1 MFNHSKERMM
11 KKLIFLTILI
21 PVLFAFMSS
30 CEESA
35 TEPEPPPPT
44 AKAVYVLN
52 AIATSISVIDLVE
65 DEVFNDV
72 VTVGLWPNQL
82 VYRKGKVYCV
92 NSGTNNIMIFDA
104 DTWDDEA
111 PVELGDGNNPMNM
124 VFYDDN
130 VAYVACSVSEKVLQV
145 NMSSKTVTK
154 TIDAGVGATGIALA
168 NGKVYVTNTAFDGVN
183 WTYGQGTVTVVDGA
197 SGDVVTTIDVATN
210 PQAAAVSSDGMVQV
224 SCTGNY
230 VDEMGAVSIIDPT
243 TDTVTET
250 IDIGGTPGSMSISIV
265 DDLGYLAVWG
275 AGCLVYNTDTYDI
288 VHGPDDY
295 FLGKGGSGVLADT
308 EGNVFVSVWED
319 DQVIKLDKDNTVL
332 ATYNV
337 GDSPSALASKVE

>member
-1 MFNHSKERMM
+1 M
-11 KKLIFLTILI
+11 KKLVFLLILI

-52 AIATSISVIDLVE
+52 SAATSISVIDLVE
-65 DEVFNDV
+65 DEVFNNV
-72 VTVGLWPNQL
+72 ATVGTWPNQL

-92 NSGTNNIMIFDA
+92 NSGSNNIMIFDT
-104 DTWDDEA
+104 DTWQSET
-111 PVELGDGNNPMNM
+111 PVDLGGGNNPMNM
-124 VFYDDN
+124 AFYDDN
-130 VAYVACSVSEKVLQV
+130 IAYVACLVSEKVLQV
-145 NMSSKTVTK
+145 DMSSKTVSK
-154 TIDAGVGATGIALA
+154 TIDAGVGATGIAIA

-197 SGDVVTTIDVATN
+197 SGDVVTTINVATN
-210 PQAAAVSSDGMVQV
+210 PQAAAVTPDGMVHV

-230 VDEMGAVSIIDPT
+230 VDVMGKVSIINPA
-243 TDTVTET
+243 TDVVTET
-250 IDIGGTPGSMSISIV
+250 VEIGGSPGSMSISFLAN
-265 DDLGYLAVWG
+265 LGYLAVWG
-275 AGCLVYNTDTYDI
+275 AGLLVYDTETKA
-288 VHGPDDY
+288 VVNGPDDY

-308 EGNVFVSVWED
+308 EGHVFVSVWDD
-319 DQVIKLDKDNTVL
+319 DQVIKLDKDENIL

-337 GDSPSALASKVE
+337 GDSPSAMASKVE